1 MENKLN
7 VYPML
12 SNSGAECCPIK
23 TLLFYYKMTQ
33 ILQNGAGITKWCN
46 ATLHMGD
53 GILCQGNVTCH
64 NITKIFDINHLH
76 TIQGSQLGY

>member
-1 MENKLN
+1 
-7 VYPML
+7 
-12 SNSGAECCPIK
+12 
-23 TLLFYYKMTQ
+23 MTQ
-33 ILQNGAGITKWCN
+33 ILQNGAGITKWWN